1 MYFILRVAV
10 LVVGC
15 DGAFDDFRNSRLW
28 AELVIPQPSLG
39 ALVSR
44 RYHNGKLLITSIMK
58 IFERRITCL
67 LSMHCVFFFSSIIL
81 VVKEVLHGSITDA
94 AKRFSAYDLSCSTS
108 ATASVY
114 HWGECLLPLFS
125 SEP

>member
-15 DGAFDDFRNSRLW
+15 DGAFDGFRNSRLW
-28 AELVIPQPSLG
+28 AEVVIPQPSLG
-39 ALVSR
+39 ALASR
-44 RYHNGKLLITSIMK
+44 RYHDGKLLITNIMK
-58 IFERRITCL
+58 FIVRKVAYL
-67 LSMHCVFFFSSIIL
+67 LLVHYVFFFPSIIL
-81 VVKEVLHGSITDA
+81 VIKEVLHVSITDA
-94 AKRFSAYDLSCSTS
+94 ARRLSAYDLSCSTS

-114 HWGECLLPLFS
+114 HWEECLLPLFS